1 MSDTGYGVKVIQA
14 AGSSNVIGAL
24 LKHMAE
30 GETQSENRNGAC
42 WDVSLWVALLWCWR
56 TDKALLFMPG
66 GLKQLRAH
74 LRINLCDYSLIL

>member
-30 GETQSENRNGAC
+30 GETQSENRNGGMLGR
-42 WDVSLWVALLWCWR
+42 VSLGGVALVLE
-56 TDKALLFMPG
+56 D
-66 GLKQLRAH
+66 
-74 LRINLCDYSLIL
+74 